1 MSLPC
6 GTNLDFSSLTDA
18 TADLKSEILSKLGG
32 SGTFTSASDLK
43 SAVDSKINTLTSGV
57 SGLLPEIPELPALS
71 LQGELTSLA
80 AIDLSNPLG
89 ILDYQ
94 SKLASITEN
103 FGGALSASGFNL
115 DSIVSQVAPS
125 VSSATDAL
133 SSATDALSS
142 VTDAAFGALSSVT
155 DAASGALS
163 SVTDS
168 LSGVTDAASG
178 ALSSATDALSGLTSG
193 GDICELCP
201 NFDLQAGATEAIQ
214 KAQNPKLSS
223 IAAIKEEFTEFTANV
238 DFNAQF
244 DEMTTKAN
252 KILADPDVQAK
263 ISSDIASAQEQ
274 ISADIEG
281 GITDVTEAAQPII
294 KEVAPV
300 LEELSG
306 MSLSTKIP
314 KKFPF

>member
-18 TADLKSEILSKLGG
+18 TADLKSKLTSQLGG
-32 SGTFTSASDLK
+32 NFTSASDLK
-43 SAVDSKINTLTSGV
+43 SAVESQINTVTSGI

-115 DSIVSQVAPS
+115 DSIVSQVAPA

-133 SSATDALSS
+133 SG
-142 VTDAAFGALSSVT
+142 VTDSLSGVT

-306 MSLSTKIP
+306 KSLSVKIP
-314 KKFPF
+314 KNINIPKNLFRK

>member
-18 TADLKSEILSKLGG
+18 SSDLKSEILGKLGG

-43 SAVDSKINTLTSGV
+43 SAVESKINTVTSGV
-57 SGLLPEIPELPALS
+57 SGLLPAIPELS

-80 AIDLSNPLG
+80 AIDLTNPLG

-125 VSSATDAL
+125 T
-133 SSATDALSS
+133 
-142 VTDAAFGALSSVT
+142 GAI
-155 DAASGALS
+155 
-163 SVTDS
+163 
-168 LSGVTDAASG
+168 SG

-193 GDICELCP
+193 GDVCELCP
-201 NFDLQAGATEAIQ
+201 NFDLPAGATEAVQ

-223 IAAIKEEFTEFTANV
+223 VAAIKEEFTEFTANV
-238 DFNAQF
+238 DLNAQF

-252 KILADPDVQAK
+252 KILADPDVQAQ
-263 ISSDIASAQEQ
+263 ISSDVAAGSAQIEKD
-274 ISADIEG
+274 ISSSLDKIPADLSVVIPEG
-281 GITDVTEAAQPII
+281 GISIPNISS
-294 KEVAPV
+294 KF
-300 LEELSG
+300 
-306 MSLSTKIP
+306 P
-314 KKFPF
+314 KKFPL